1 MRHVLTLV
9 DGRVVALAVVL
20 LVLAAVTALVVDR
33 RSGAGWRTFF
43 ALCGTALIATLT
55 IGNRG
60 IVVSNN
66 GLADD
71 FTWWTRNWGTLPS
84 LVSGDIGWWFNVAL
98 FVPAAT
104 GWTVLTKRPFAVSV
118 VLLLAVVAIETLQAT
133 VLSGAGDP
141 TDVVANG
148 LGIAIGVGAALVWS
162 RWLRTVERAP
172 TTA

>member
-9 DGRVVALAVVL
+9 DGHVVALAMVL
-20 LVLAAVTALVVDR
+20 LVMAAIAALVVGR
-33 RSGAGWRTFF
+33 RNGGGWRTFF

-60 IVVSNN
+60 IVVSYN

-98 FVPAAT
+98 FVPAAI
-104 GWTVLTKRPFAVSV
+104 GRTVLTKRPFAVSV

-148 LGIAIGVGAALVWS
+148 LGIAIGVGASLVWS
-162 RWLRTVERAP
+162 RRLRTVERAP